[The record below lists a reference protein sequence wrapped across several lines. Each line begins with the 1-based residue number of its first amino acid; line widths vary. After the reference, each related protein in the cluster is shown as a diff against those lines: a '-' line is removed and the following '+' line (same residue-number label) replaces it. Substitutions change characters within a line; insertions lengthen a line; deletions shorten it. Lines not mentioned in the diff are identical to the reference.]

1 MRKNKKRE
9 GKLFSTSLPSLY
21 RKCNADLDYESV
33 TDAPDWIVK
42 VPFLLIRCTFSRGV
56 NISPGMNHCQLKTII
71 IFFILMYL
79 DYQEN
84 LPKVGTSLF
93 HHPSLMVS

>member
-1 MRKNKKRE
+1 MFGTDRHFMRKNKKRE

-42 VPFLLIRCTFSRGV
+42 VPFLLIRYTSREMLASSPHNSQSV
-56 NISPGMNHCQLKTII
+56 FPEIISA
-71 IFFILMYL
+71 
-79 DYQEN
+79 
-84 LPKVGTSLF
+84 
-93 HHPSLMVS
+93 

>member
-33 TDAPDWIVK
+33 TDSPDWMVK
-42 VPFLLIRCTFSRGV
+42 VPFLLVRCRIFRGV
-56 NISPGMNHCQLKTII
+56 
-71 IFFILMYL
+71 
-79 DYQEN
+79 
-84 LPKVGTSLF
+84 
-93 HHPSLMVS
+93 

>member
-1 MRKNKKRE
+1 VKKQKRE

-42 VPFLLIRCTFSRGV
+42 VPILLIRNTSREMLASGPQNSQSV
-56 NISPGMNHCQLKTII
+56 LPERISA
-71 IFFILMYL
+71 
-79 DYQEN
+79 
-84 LPKVGTSLF
+84 
-93 HHPSLMVS
+93 